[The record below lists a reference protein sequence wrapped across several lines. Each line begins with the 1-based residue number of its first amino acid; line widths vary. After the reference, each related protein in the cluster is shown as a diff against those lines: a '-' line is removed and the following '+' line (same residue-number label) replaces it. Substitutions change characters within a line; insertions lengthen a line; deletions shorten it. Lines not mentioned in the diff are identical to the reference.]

1 MNASEHTPK
10 QESADERSAR
20 ERTERWDREVRESGH
35 AYAPSPATVVRRQ
48 AEIARDQEQQDGAAS
63 VSDRIEA
70 ANVSDLSREADDTS
84 HANKQMKA

>member
-1 MNASEHTPK
+1 MPGIAECDYPTRG
-10 QESADERSAR
+10 EWI
-20 ERTERWDREVRESGH
+20 ERWEREVRESGH

-70 ANVSDLSREADDTS
+70 ANVSDLSREADDPS
-84 HANKQMKA
+84 HPDRQTKV